1 MNAFLYKVGMYIWN
15 EPSRTKMTAA
25 DSCRNDAY
33 AVYRAASSCGA
44 DAGHISVDS
53 CGADAGHISV
63 GSCGADAA
71 HISVGSCGADTG
83 PRSSGHFTLL
93 PGECAIW
100 NYYRSSL

>member
-33 AVYRAASSCGA
+33 AVYRAAS
-44 DAGHISVDS
+44 S